1 MTDYFVLATLDWG
14 DHPEPWEATTK
25 INEALA
31 YSDYSVILAPRLTSR
46 DEKWQ
51 LVLEMEED

>member
-14 DHPEPWEATTK
+14 DHPAPLGAAMK

-31 YSDYSVILAPRLTSR
+31 DSDYSVISAPRLTS
-46 DEKWQ
+46 DAEKWQ